1 LIYGYARV
9 STVGQDLEAQIQQ
22 LEVSGARKI
31 YSEKF
36 TGTKKE
42 RPEFTRLLDQLQSG
56 DTLIVTKLDR
66 FARSTVDA
74 ITTVK
79 ELFSRGVRIHVLNMG
94 MIEDTVTGRLIL
106 TIFSGFAEFERD
118 MIVERTQEGKAIAK
132 LKEGFTEGR
141 PKSYTEKHLN
151 HAVRLLEGNSYKEVS
166 ALTGISKSTLIRE
179 VRKLNMTQEEIV
191 IKAFNNTG
199 GERRPQE
206 IAAWAQQHEPT
217 NIKKD
222 YVTVM
227 ADMTHPD
234 YGGNPNTKGRRLVL
248 ARTRVGVYRLLT
260 SEELE
265 KVSNLI

>member
-1 LIYGYARV
+1 MIYGYARV
-9 STVGQDLEAQIQQ
+9 STVGQDLEAQIQR
-22 LEVSGARKI
+22 LKANGAEQI

-42 RPEFTRLLDQLQSG
+42 RPEFTRLLADLQFG

-66 FARSTVDA
+66 FARSTLDA

-79 ELFSRGVRIHVLNMG
+79 DLFSRGVRIHVLNMG
-94 MIEDTVTGRLIL
+94 VIEDTVTGRLIL

-118 MIVERTQEGKAIAK
+118 MIVERTQEGKKIAK
-132 LKEGFTEGR
+132 QKEGFTEGR
-141 PKSYTEKHLN
+141 PKTYTEKQLDHALELLN
-151 HAVRLLEGNSYKEVS
+151 DNSYKEVT
-166 ALTGISKSTLIRE
+166 AMTGISKSTLIRE
-179 VRKLNMTQEEIV
+179 VRKLTTQEEII
-191 IKAFNNTG
+191 IKAFEAMG

-206 IAAWAQQHEPT
+206 ISAWAEQHEPL

-222 YVTVM
+222 YSTVM

-234 YGGNPNTKGRRLVL
+234 FGGNPKSQGRRLVL

-260 SEELE
+260 TEELA
-265 KVSNLI
+265 K